1 MEKIIYIEGMSCG
14 HCKAAVEKALGAV
27 DGVAKVEVSLD
38 EKLAKVTLDK
48 DLDSSL
54 LKATVE
60 EAGYD
65 VREIK

>member
-14 HCKAAVEKALGAV
+14 HCKAAVEKALRAL